1 MSTQGQHDTPVTRL
15 AVTSAHGDLHSS
27 IQRGGIMSKG
37 ITMAVAILVSLA
49 ATPHAHAAT
58 INVNC
63 GGHEGYT
70 SVNAAIRALAG
81 YDTRGADVINVRGV
95 CNENVVFKGVSHIT
109 LDGGNNAT
117 IVDLSGGATPAI
129 LLDSSQEI
137 AINNLTASGTG
148 QGSGGSDVI
157 DCQNG
162 SICRFNNV
170 TVENGSQNGGGIGVW
185 TGSYMYVNGGAAQNN
200 KGWAGIAAANGG
212 RATIFGMVS
221 RGNWEGAAAFNQGG
235 LVFVNVSLTGNAAR
249 GMQVYSG
256 ASATCDG
263 CTISGNGT
271 TTGGDGV
278 DVQVSSSVSLVAQT
292 TVTGNGGAGVSL
304 TNLSSLLLFG
314 VGTSVKGNLG
324 AADVVCNPSYT
335 TATLNNAQVGTV
347 SGCP

>member
-1 MSTQGQHDTPVTRL
+1 MSAFEANKHACYAALLLSCG
-15 AVTSAHGDLHSS
+15 SA
-27 IQRGGIMSKG
+27 
-37 ITMAVAILVSLA
+37 A
-49 ATPHAHAAT
+49 AAT

-70 SVNAAIRALAG
+70 SVNAAIRALAY
-81 YDTRGADVINVRGV
+81 YDTQGANLINVRGV
-95 CNENVVFKGVSHIT
+95 CNENVVFKGVGHIT
-109 LDGGNNAT
+109 LDGGNSAT
-117 IVDLSGGATPAI
+117 IVDLTGGATPAI

-170 TVENGSQNGGGIGVW
+170 TVQDGSQNGGGIGVW
-185 TGSYMYVNGGAAQNN
+185 TGSYMYVTGGTAQNN

-212 RATIFGMVS
+212 RALISGMVS
-221 RGNWEGAAAFNQGG
+221 RGNWEGAATFNQGF
-235 LVFVNVSLTGNAAR
+235 LQLVNVSLTGNHAR
-249 GMQVYSG
+249 GMEVNRG
-256 ASATCDG
+256 AGATCGG

-271 TTGGDGV
+271 ATGGDGV
-278 DVQVSSSVSLVAQT
+278 DVQVSASVSLVGQT

-314 VGTSVKGNLG
+314 VGTSVTGNLG

-335 TATLNNAQVGTV
+335 TVTLNNAHVGTV

>member
-1 MSTQGQHDTPVTRL
+1 ML
-15 AVTSAHGDLHSS
+15 
-27 IQRGGIMSKG
+27 KG
-37 ITMAVAILVSLA
+37 ITMALAILLSFAVM
-49 ATPHAHAAT
+49 PHGDAAT

-70 SVNAAIRALAG
+70 SINAAIRALAH
-81 YDTRGADVINVRGV
+81 YDTPGANVINVRGV
-95 CNENVVFKGVSHIT
+95 CNENVVFQGVSHIT
-109 LDGGNNAT
+109 LDGGTNAT
-117 IVDLSGGATPAI
+117 IVDHTGGASPAI

-157 DCQNG
+157 DCRNG

-170 TVENGSQNGGGIGVW
+170 TVQNGSQNGGGIGVW
-185 TGSYMYVNGGAAQNN
+185 TGSYMYVSGGTAQNN

-212 RATIFGMVS
+212 RALIIGMVS
-221 RGNWEGAAAFNQGG
+221 RGNFEGAATFNQGY
-235 LVFVNVSLTGNAAR
+235 LQLVNVSLTGNDTR
-249 GMQVYSG
+249 GMEVNRG
-256 ASATCDG
+256 AGATCGG

-271 TTGGDGV
+271 ATGGDGV
-278 DVQVSSSVSLVAQT
+278 DVQVSAGVSLVGQT

-314 VGTSVKGNLG
+314 SGTSVTGNLG